1 MMGSVRNGEIMK
13 HTIKLLIAALLIA
26 FTATSCNLLFK
37 NTDTPPAQVTPNMTL
52 TALFDT
58 SHNIPATITPGV
70 ANPTDIPP
78 LPTVAVATNTTA
90 PTFTLIPVVVA
101 TPVPPTPDPM
111 IRPGGSFIAR
121 YVTTAPVLD
130 GTYEE
135 WIEKTEK
142 YKLPYRVYGAGN
154 WKNQADL
161 EGAFGAVWDNTNLY
175 ISVKVTDDSY
185 NQRKSGEMLYKGD
198 SVEILIDANLYGDYY
213 VQSLGGD
220 DFQIGLSAG
229 NPAAGINPEAYIWYP
244 AAKKGTSTAIQMSK
258 VFETGSNIY
267 RVEAAIPWSLP
278 GISPKDGLHIGFAVS
293 ISDNDSTTS
302 DGQDTM
308 ISTTAYR
315 NFLNPTTWGELIL
328 RK

>member
-1 MMGSVRNGEIMK
+1 MK
-13 HTIKLLIAALLIA
+13 HSIKLLIVALLIA
-26 FTATSCNLLFK
+26 FTATSCNLPFPFQAPAE
-37 NTDTPPAQVTPNMTL
+37 NPAQVTPNMTL

-58 SHNIPATITPGV
+58 SHNIPATITPGGV
-70 ANPTDIPP
+70 NPTDIPA
-78 LPTVAVATNTTA
+78 LPTVGMATNTPW
-90 PTFTLIPVVVA
+90 PTLTSVPVVVA
-101 TPVPPTPDPM
+101 TPVPATHDPM
-111 IRPGGSFIAR
+111 IRPGGSFVAK

-135 WIEKTEK
+135 WIDKTEK
-142 YKLPYRVYGAGN
+142 YKLPYRVYGASK
-154 WKNQADL
+154 WKDQADL
-161 EGAFGAVWDNTNLY
+161 EGAFGAVWDNTYLY

-213 VQSLGGD
+213 VQNLGGD

-229 NPAAGINPEAYIWYP
+229 NPAASINPEAYIWYP
-244 AAKKGTSTAIQMSK
+244 SAKKGTSTAIKMSS
-258 VFETGSNIY
+258 VFETSSNIY
-267 RVEAAIPWSLP
+267 RVEAAIPWSLL
-278 GISPKDGLHIGFAVS
+278 GITPKDGLHIGFAVS

>member
-1 MMGSVRNGEIMK
+1 MK
-13 HTIKLLIAALLIA
+13 HSIKLLIVVLLIA
-26 FTATSCNLLFK
+26 FTATSCNLPFQTPDD
-37 NTDTPPAQVTPNMTL
+37 NTAQVTPNMTL

-58 SHNIPATITPGV
+58 SHNIPATITPGGV
-70 ANPTDIPP
+70 FPTDVPA
-78 LPTVAVATNTTA
+78 LPTEPVATNTPW
-90 PTFTLIPVVVA
+90 PTFTLIPAIVA

-111 IRPGGSFIAR
+111 IRPGGSFVAK

-142 YKLPYRVYGAGN
+142 YKLPYRVYGASK
-154 WKNQADL
+154 WTNQADL

-185 NQRKSGEMLYKGD
+185 NQRKSGEMLYEGD
-198 SVEILIDANLYGDYY
+198 SVEILIDGNLYGDYY
-213 VQSLGGD
+213 VQKLDGD

-244 AAKKGTSTAIQMSK
+244 SAKKGTSTSIQMSK

-267 RVEAAIPWSLP
+267 RVEAAIPWSLL
-278 GISPKDGLHIGFAVS
+278 GITPKDGLHIGFAVS

-315 NFLNPTTWGELIL
+315 NFLNPATWGELIL

>member
-1 MMGSVRNGEIMK
+1 MK
-13 HTIKLLIAALLIA
+13 HSIKLLIVVLLIA
-26 FTATSCNLLFK
+26 FTATSCNLPFQ
-37 NTDTPPAQVTPNMTL
+37 TPDDNAAQVTPNMTL

-58 SHNIPATITPGV
+58 SHNIPATITPGGV
-70 ANPTDIPP
+70 FATEIPA
-78 LPTVAVATNTTA
+78 LPTVAVATNTPW
-90 PTFTLIPVVVA
+90 PTFTLIPAVVA

-111 IRPGGSFIAR
+111 IRPGGSFVAK

-142 YKLPYRVYGAGN
+142 YKLPYRVYGASK
-154 WKNQADL
+154 WTNQADL

-185 NQRKSGEMLYKGD
+185 NQRKSGEMLYEGD
-198 SVEILIDANLYGDYY
+198 SVEILIDGNLYGDYY

-244 AAKKGTSTAIQMSK
+244 SAKKGTSTSIQMSK

-267 RVEAAIPWSLP
+267 RVEAAIPWSLL
-278 GISPKDGLHIGFAVS
+278 GITPKDGLHIGFAVS
-293 ISDNDSTTS
+293 ISDNDSTMS

-315 NFLNPTTWGELIL
+315 NFLNPATWGELIL

>member
-1 MMGSVRNGEIMK
+1 MK
-13 HTIKLLIAALLIA
+13 HSVKLLIVVLLIA
-26 FTATSCNLLFK
+26 FTATSCNLPFQ
-37 NTDTPPAQVTPNMTL
+37 TPDDNLVQGTPNMTL

-70 ANPTDIPP
+70 ANPTEMPA
-78 LPTVAVATNTTA
+78 LPTVAVATNITA

-111 IRPGGSFIAR
+111 IRPGGQFVAK

-142 YKLPYRVYGAGN
+142 YKLPYRVYGASK
-154 WKNQADL
+154 WANQADL

-185 NQRKSGEMLYKGD
+185 NQRKSGEMLYNGD
-198 SVEILIDANLYGDYY
+198 SVEILIDGNLYGDYY
-213 VQSLGGD
+213 VQKLDGD

-229 NPAAGINPEAYIWYP
+229 NSAASINPEAYIWYP
-244 AAKKGTSTAIQMSK
+244 SAKKGTSTTIQMSK
-258 VFETGSNIY
+258 SFETSSNIY
-267 RVEAAIPWSLP
+267 RVEVAIPWSLL
-278 GISPKDGLHIGFAVS
+278 GITPKDGLHIGFAVS
-293 ISDNDSTTS
+293 ISDNDSTTAN
-302 DGQDTM
+302 DQDSM
-308 ISTTAYR
+308 ISTTGYR
-315 NFLNPTTWGELIL
+315 NFLNPGTWGELIL

>member
-1 MMGSVRNGEIMK
+1 MK
-13 HTIKLLIAALLIA
+13 HSIKLLIVVLLIA
-26 FTATSCNLLFK
+26 FTATSCNLPFQTPDD
-37 NTDTPPAQVTPNMTL
+37 NTTQVTPNMTL

-58 SHNIPATITPGV
+58 SHNIPATITPGGV
-70 ANPTDIPP
+70 FPTEIPA
-78 LPTVAVATNTTA
+78 LPTVAAPTNTPW
-90 PTFTLIPVVVA
+90 PTFTLIPAVVA

-111 IRPGGSFIAR
+111 IRPGGSFVAK

-185 NQRKSGEMLYKGD
+185 NQRKSGEMLYEGD
-198 SVEILIDANLYGDYY
+198 SVEILIDGNLYGDYY

-229 NPAAGINPEAYIWYP
+229 NPVAGINPEAYIWYP
-244 AAKKGTSTAIQMSK
+244 SAKKGTSTSIQMSK

-267 RVEAAIPWSLP
+267 RVEAAIPWSLL
-278 GISPKDGLHIGFAVS
+278 GITPKDGLHIGFAVS

-302 DGQDTM
+302 DRQDTM

-315 NFLNPTTWGELIL
+315 NFLNPATWGELIL

>member
-1 MMGSVRNGEIMK
+1 MK
-13 HTIKLLIAALLIA
+13 HSIKLLIVALLIA
-26 FTATSCNLLFK
+26 FTATSCNLPFPFQTSAD
-37 NTDTPPAQVTPNMTL
+37 NQVQVTPNMTL

-58 SHNIPATITPGV
+58 SHNIPATITPGGP
-70 ANPTDIPP
+70 NPTEMPA
-78 LPTVAVATNTTA
+78 LPTVAVATA
-90 PTFTLIPVVVA
+90 WPTLTSVPVVYA
-101 TPVPPTPDPM
+101 TQVPPATPDPM
-111 IRPGGSFIAR
+111 IRPGGSFVAKYI
-121 YVTTAPVLD
+121 TTAPVLD

-135 WIEKTEK
+135 WIDKTEK
-142 YKLPYRVYGAGN
+142 YKLPYRVYGASK
-154 WKNQADL
+154 WKDQADL
-161 EGAFGAVWDNTNLY
+161 EGAFGAVWDNTYLY

-213 VQSLGGD
+213 VQNLGGD

-229 NPAAGINPEAYIWYP
+229 NPAASINPEAYIWYP
-244 AAKKGTSTAIQMSK
+244 SAKKGTSTAIKMSS
-258 VFETGSNIY
+258 VFETSSNIY
-267 RVEAAIPWSLP
+267 RVEAAIPWSLL
-278 GISPKDGLHIGFAVS
+278 GITPKDGLHIGFAVS